1 MDDEILMNQLSIWE
15 AMDIAGAGEAFHAAL
30 GTVLGEGRSLVEAA
44 QFAVVV
50 GGLWCTKWGVISTLL
65 YRN

>member
-1 MDDEILMNQLSIWE
+1 MSPERD
-15 AMDIAGAGEAFHAAL
+15 AFNAAL

-50 GGLWCTKWGVISTLL
+50 GGLYCTKWGVISTLL